1 VPEAAGVQRYAI
13 ALATSPVVR
22 KRLSNDDGRA
32 VSKNRRSRG
41 ELRGSPHGFHGVGV
55 GEGDGDAAARTA
67 VISVAYRVPFS
78 V

>member
-1 VPEAAGVQRYAI
+1 
-13 ALATSPVVR
+13 
-22 KRLSNDDGRA
+22 LSNDDGRA